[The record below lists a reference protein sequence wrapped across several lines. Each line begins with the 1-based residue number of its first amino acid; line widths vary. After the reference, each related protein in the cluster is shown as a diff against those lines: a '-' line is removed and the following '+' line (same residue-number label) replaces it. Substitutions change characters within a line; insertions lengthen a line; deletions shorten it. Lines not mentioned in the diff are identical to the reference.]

1 MITKD
6 PKMQKWLDENPSV
19 LENQYALVQRQE
31 EDRWVSDINGDK
43 ILVKELARDT
53 YNDLKIVRKDICEI
67 KSAVEIFMD
76 FNKIYRILK
85 KYKKTSLFFSL
96 ISVSSFIYGIF
107 IR

>member
-19 LENQYALVQRQE
+19 LTNQYMFAQRQE
-31 EDRWVSDINGDK
+31 DDRWVNDINGDK
-43 ILVKELARDT
+43 VLVKELARDT

-76 FNKIYRILK
+76 FNKVYRVLK
-85 KYKKTSLFFSL
+85 KYKKTSLTTFLS
-96 ISVSSFIYGIF
+96 ISFFIYEFF